1 MFNLDKEKDGN
12 YSQKK
17 VDKHFFV
24 HTSLG
29 ATSFVPHVYL
39 VAEMVIRIEE
49 ELVKGKPDVNFISLG
64 YSINKLFEIEKDVKK
79 IEFI

>member
-1 MFNLDKEKDGN
+1 
-12 YSQKK
+12 
-17 VDKHFFV
+17 
-24 HTSLG
+24 
-29 ATSFVPHVYL
+29 VPHVYL